1 MNHFVYTA
9 TLAAALC
16 LIGILLYRNRSLW
29 LAWVAIFGFG
39 IFVIALP
46 LFFVRFGLASFGYWS
61 IGIFGGITAL
71 FALLTF
77 LFWKK
82 ARISASLFALV
93 AMLLGVVAAD
103 ALWLEPRSLEV
114 RHERLVTAKVSRP
127 IRVVVLSDIQT
138 DVVGGYER
146 SVLLRAAEEK
156 PDLVL
161 LPGDYLQIVDPAKRN
176 EQKVKWRQIFADK
189 PLKPSLGAYAVQ
201 GDMEWYGIWEDLF
214 DGSGVQVFSKTG
226 SKDLGEIY
234 LSGLTL
240 ADSNKSARG
249 LSGPEEG
256 KFHIVFG
263 HKPEYFLKDPPG
275 DLLIAGHTHGGQ
287 VQIPGFGPLITYS
300 KVPRDWA
307 GGCFLKR
314 ANGQY
319 LLISRGI
326 GMERADAPRLRFFC
340 KPEIVV
346 VDLIPRS

>member
-9 TLAAALC
+9 ALAVALC
-16 LIGILLYRNRSLW
+16 LIGVLLYRFRSLL
-29 LAWVAIFGFG
+29 LAWAAIFGFG

-46 LFFVRFGLASFGYWS
+46 LFFVRFGLVSFGYWS

-71 FALLTF
+71 FTLMAI

-82 ARISASLFALV
+82 ARTSASLFALV
-93 AMLLGVVAAD
+93 AVLLAVVSVD

-114 RHERLVTAKVSRP
+114 RHERLVTAKISRP
-127 IRVVVLSDIQT
+127 VRVVILSDIQT
-138 DVVGGYER
+138 DAVGGYER
-146 SVLLRAAEEK
+146 SVLLRAAKEK

-161 LPGDYLQIVDPAKRN
+161 LPGDYLQIIDPVKRN

-189 PLKPSLGAYAVQ
+189 PLKPRLGAYAVQ

-234 LSGLTL
+234 LSGLSL
-240 ADSNKSARG
+240 ADSSKSARG
-249 LSGPEEG
+249 LSRPVEG

-275 DLLIAGHTHGGQ
+275 DLLVAGHTHGGQ

-319 LLISRGI
+319 LLISKGI
-326 GMERADAPRLRFFC
+326 GMERAEAPRLRFFC